1 MKKSSPHVVSLTDQ
15 PPSLQTAG
23 GSITRVDASVLPILE
38 RLSIRRLLLAPRG
51 VREPHWHVNGHELGY
66 CVRGQALVT
75 IFGNQSA
82 RDSFSIAAGEMF
94 FVPSGALHHIEST
107 GASEAEFILG
117 FSHERPEEFG
127 LSGTFGAMTDA
138 VLGNTYGL
146 PASAFSP
153 LTRSPADIGIGLRN
167 AAATANEEEKRVNA
181 HKLTVEA
188 QIAPVASPAG
198 SARLARKQFW
208 PILEDISM
216 YSLRVTDHGMREPH
230 WHPATAEM
238 GYVAQGRARMT
249 VLSPGGSVDTYELE
263 PGDVYF
269 IPRAYPHHI
278 EDIGQGDIHFL
289 IFFDRDTPGDIG
301 CKALA
306 SAYSREVLAA
316 TFGCDVAVLPQFPFT
331 AQDPLIVPRA
341 NPVDR

>member
-1 MKKSSPHVVSLTDQ
+1 
-15 PPSLQTAG
+15 
-23 GSITRVDASVLPILE
+23 
-38 RLSIRRLLLAPRG
+38 
-51 VREPHWHVNGHELGY
+51 
-66 CVRGQALVT
+66 
-75 IFGNQSA
+75 
-82 RDSFSIAAGEMF
+82 
-94 FVPSGALHHIEST
+94 
-107 GASEAEFILG
+107 
-117 FSHERPEEFG
+117 
-127 LSGTFGAMTDA
+127 MTDA

-146 PASAFSP
+146 PASAFAP
-153 LTRSPADIGIGLRN
+153 LKRSPADIGIGLRQS
-167 AAATANEEEKRVNA
+167 AAVVTCAELHLEPY
-181 HKLTVEA
+181 KLALEA
-188 QIAPVASPAG
+188 QIAPLASPAG

-208 PILEDISM
+208 PVLENIAM

-249 VLSPGGSVDTYELE
+249 VLSPGASVDTYELE

-278 EDIGQGDIHFL
+278 EDIGEGDIHFL
-289 IFFDRDTPGDIG
+289 IFFDQATPGDIG

-316 TFGCDVAVLPQFPFT
+316 TFDCDVGTLPRFPFT
-331 AQDPLIVPRA
+331 AQDPLIVPRD

>member
-1 MKKSSPHVVSLTDQ
+1 MKKTSVHVASLAKQTPHLEA
-15 PPSLQTAG
+15 AG
-23 GSITRVDASVLPILE
+23 GSITQLDASVFPILE
-38 RLSIRRLLLAPRG
+38 RLSIRRLVLKPRG
-51 VREPHWHVNGHELGY
+51 VREPHWHANGHELTY
-66 CVRGQALVT
+66 CVRGEALVT

-82 RDSFSIAAGEMF
+82 RHSFAVAAGDMF
-94 FVPSGALHHIEST
+94 FAPSGYLHHIENT
-107 GASEAEFILG
+107 GAAEAEFILG
-117 FSHERPEEFG
+117 FTHERPEDFG

-146 PASAFSP
+146 PASAFAP
-153 LTRSPADIGIGLRN
+153 LKRSPADIGIGLRQS
-167 AAATANEEEKRVNA
+167 AAVVTSGEL
-181 HKLTVEA
+181 HLDPYKLALEA
-188 QIAPVASPAG
+188 QIAPLASPAG

-208 PILEDISM
+208 PVLENIAM

-249 VLSPGGSVDTYELE
+249 VLSPGASVDTYELE

-278 EDIGQGDIHFL
+278 EDVGTGDIHFL
-289 IFFDRDTPGDIG
+289 IFFDQATPGDIG

-316 TFGCDVAVLPQFPFT
+316 AFDCDVGTLPWFPFT
-331 AQDPLIVPRA
+331 AQDPLIVARD